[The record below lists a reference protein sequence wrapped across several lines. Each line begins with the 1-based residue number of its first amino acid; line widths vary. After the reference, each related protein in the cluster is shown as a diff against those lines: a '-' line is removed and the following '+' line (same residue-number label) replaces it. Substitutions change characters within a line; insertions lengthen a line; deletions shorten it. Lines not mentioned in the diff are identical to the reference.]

1 MKNMHPVKHYM
12 QGGSQVCTSVDTEL
26 VNKCTSVDTELV
38 NKQALERVD
47 RKRSDHQRRTPA
59 TSQTGSANRSDRSD
73 AENAAKPKTASSGGT
88 PLELADLGMSWSRQA
103 TQDALERRRDEQR
116 TARDWKN

>member
-1 MKNMHPVKHYM
+1 MGVDSTLEGIPLSPAIAVD
-12 QGGSQVCTSVDTEL
+12 GWLSVPSGVTKKYVEA
-26 VNKCTSVDTELV
+26 ELV

-73 AENAAKPKTASSGGT
+73 AENAAKLKTASSGGT
-88 PLELADLGMSWSRQA
+88 PSELADLVLS
-103 TQDALERRRDEQR
+103 
-116 TARDWKN
+116 